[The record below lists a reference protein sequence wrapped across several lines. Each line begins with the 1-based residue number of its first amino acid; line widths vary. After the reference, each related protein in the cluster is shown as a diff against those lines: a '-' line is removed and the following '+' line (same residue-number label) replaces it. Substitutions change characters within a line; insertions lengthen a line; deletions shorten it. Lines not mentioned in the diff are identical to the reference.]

1 MNHPLFTAVISP
13 ITEEAYNR
21 LKELGSDL
29 ELKPTDIV
37 VTIGDCNEQGY
48 AILVHNYDNSETSG
62 PDCALAEWIMA
73 IAVETGYVLEQG
85 KKLFIQKALVIPQ
98 LAAAPQAS
106 NDNQPDPSA
115 VVEVPLGI
123 EEE

>member
-85 KKLFIQKALVIPQ
+85 KSFYPKALVIPQ